1 MRVKNQF
8 KPIILF
14 VLVSLAV
21 VLVAGVWLLL
31 DSGQSDDKEL
41 VVPEI
46 EEPIENLLPETV
58 AFDMSSAETPVER
71 GALPAAPSPS
81 VSVPDFNHLHL
92 VGIAT
97 DPIGSFA
104 VIHNEK
110 TNSQGLFRTG
120 DSVDGSS
127 LLTIQAEKVI
137 LVYENRLFT
146 LMLEALPPEDREDI
160 PGESPQDDYPVY
172 QLNVSEQADIETAW
186 AETQTLMCQ
195 IELSQHMENDTPAGV
210 TVQQVTAGS
219 VFEGIGLMP
228 GDVILEVDGMEITI
242 ADDAMEIYNCLRTRH
257 GVQLTVKRNN
267 ETLTLEYKQGLRQ

>member
-1 MRVKNQF
+1 MKNQF

-31 DSGQSDDKEL
+31 DSRKSDYNGL
-41 VVPEI
+41 VVPENKD
-46 EEPIENLLPETV
+46 PIENRLPGT
-58 AFDMSSAETPVER
+58 APSDMFSAEIPTDTEVLPV
-71 GALPAAPSPS
+71 APSLS
-81 VSVPDFNHLHL
+81 VSMPDFNHLHL

-120 DSVDGSS
+120 DSVDGSV

-137 LVYENRLFT
+137 LGYENRLFT
-146 LMLEALPPEDREDI
+146 LMRESVPPEVREDI
-160 PGESPQDDYPVY
+160 PEESFRDDYQVY
-172 QLNVSEQADIETAW
+172 QLSVSEQADIEAAW

-228 GDVILEVDGMEITI
+228 GDVILGVDGMEITI

-257 GVQLTVKRNN
+257 AVQLTVKRNN
-267 ETLTLEYKQGLRQ
+267 ETLTLEYKGGLRQ

>member
-1 MRVKNQF
+1 MKNQF

-31 DSGQSDDKEL
+31 DSRKSDYNGL
-41 VVPEI
+41 VVPENKD
-46 EEPIENLLPETV
+46 PIENRLPGT
-58 AFDMSSAETPVER
+58 APSDMFSAEIPTDTEVLPV
-71 GALPAAPSPS
+71 APSLS
-81 VSVPDFNHLHL
+81 VSMPDFNHLHL

-110 TNSQGLFRTG
+110 TNCQGLFRTG

-137 LVYENRLFT
+137 LGYENRLFT
-146 LMLEALPPEDREDI
+146 LMLEPLPPEDREDI
-160 PGESPQDDYPVY
+160 PEESFRDDYPVH
-172 QLNVSEQADIETAW
+172 QLSVSEQADIEAAW
-186 AETQTLMCQ
+186 AETQILMCQ
-195 IELSQHMENDTPAGV
+195 IELSQHMENETPAGV

-228 GDVILEVDGMEITI
+228 GDVILGVDGMEITI

>member
-1 MRVKNQF
+1 MKNQF

-31 DSGQSDDKEL
+31 DSRKSDYNGL
-41 VVPEI
+41 VVPENKD
-46 EEPIENLLPETV
+46 PIENRLPGT
-58 AFDMSSAETPVER
+58 APSDMFFAETPADTEV
-71 GALPAAPSPS
+71 LPVAPSPS

-110 TNSQGLFRTG
+110 TNCQGLFRTG

-127 LLTIQAEKVI
+127 LLTIQADKVI
-137 LVYENRLFT
+137 LGYENRLFT
-146 LMLEALPPEDREDI
+146 LMLEALPSEDREDI

-172 QLNVSEQADIETAW
+172 QLSVSEQADIEAAW
-186 AETQTLMCQ
+186 AEIQILMCQ
-195 IELSQHMENDTPAGV
+195 IELSQHMENETPAGV

-228 GDVILEVDGMEITI
+228 GDVILGVDGMEITI

-257 GVQLTVKRNN
+257 AVQLTVKRNN